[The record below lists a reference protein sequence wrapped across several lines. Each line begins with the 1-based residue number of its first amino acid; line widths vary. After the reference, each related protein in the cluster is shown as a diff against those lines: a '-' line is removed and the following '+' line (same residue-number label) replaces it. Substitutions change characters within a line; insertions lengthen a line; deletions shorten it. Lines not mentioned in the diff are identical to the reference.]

1 MRPPMDRSAFSKF
14 IEESDI
20 FRSTRD
26 AMERCLKNWYDDE
39 REQFIHDMRADLKT
53 VMETYHF
60 YNRMVSFNKNFEFD
74 PPLDTITCMITIND
88 DEDDYRMNYRAIF
101 DYDMNIIDDV
111 ISP

>member
-1 MRPPMDRSAFSKF
+1 MRLLMDEYAFSKF
-14 IEESDI
+14 IEDSNI
-20 FRSTRD
+20 FQSTRD
-26 AMERCLKNWYDDE
+26 AMECRLKNWYDDE
-39 REQFIHDMRADLKT
+39 REQFVHDMRADLKT

-74 PPLDTITCMITIND
+74 PPLDTITCIITIND
-88 DEDDYRMNYRAIF
+88 DEDDYRMSYRAIF

>member
-1 MRPPMDRSAFSKF
+1 
-14 IEESDI
+14 
-20 FRSTRD
+20 
-26 AMERCLKNWYDDE
+26 
-39 REQFIHDMRADLKT
+39 MRADLKT

-88 DEDDYRMNYRAIF
+88 DEDDYRMSYRAIF